1 MPLQKDINDSLTTE
15 PKEYCNLA
23 YKEFKIFVLKK
34 LNKLQENSQ
43 RQINDIGRRYM
54 NKMNSSEKRL
64 KL

>member
-43 RQINDIGRRYM
+43 RQINDIGL
-54 NKMNSSEKRL
+54 SC
-64 KL
+64 